1 MICLTMNS
9 TVTLKKL
16 NRIQGNNSK
25 QLNEMKI
32 TMHEQNQKFK
42 QEIETKIRSLI
53 KKNKKESNRKAGA
66 EE

>member
-1 MICLTMNS
+1 MVCLTMNS

-16 NRIQGNNSK
+16 NRIQENNSK

-42 QEIETKIRSLI
+42 QETETKIRSLI

>member
-16 NRIQGNNSK
+16 NRIQENNSK

-53 KKNKKESNRKAGA
+53 KKNKKESNSIAGA

>member
-16 NRIQGNNSK
+16 NRIQENNSK

-53 KKNKKESNRKAGA
+53 KKNKKESNKKAGA

>member
-16 NRIQGNNSK
+16 NRIQENNSK

>member
-1 MICLTMNS
+1 MIRLTTNS

-16 NRIQGNNSK
+16 NKIQENNGK

-53 KKNKKESNRKAGA
+53 KIKKKESNRKPGA

>member
-1 MICLTMNS
+1 MIRLTTNS

-16 NRIQGNNSK
+16 NKIQENNGK

-42 QEIETKIRSLI
+42 QEIETKIRRLI
-53 KKNKKESNRKAGA
+53 KRKKKESNRKPGA